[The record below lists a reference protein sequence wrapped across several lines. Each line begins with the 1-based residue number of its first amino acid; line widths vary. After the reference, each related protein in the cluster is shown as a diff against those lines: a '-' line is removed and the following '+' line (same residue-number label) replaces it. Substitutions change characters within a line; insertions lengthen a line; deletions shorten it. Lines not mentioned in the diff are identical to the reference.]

1 VRRGYLAMG
10 YFWGYVGFG
19 CLVVGIV
26 GEILDQ
32 VLGLEPASW
41 FLVGIGV
48 LILSVIHYILWSV
61 EAKKTE

>member
-1 VRRGYLAMG
+1 MG

-61 EAKKTE
+61 EVKKME